1 MPVVSSLAECAAFYW
16 GCLSMPQR
24 CALRRGLPG
33 RSWTLG
39 TACSGSDSVVRVLE
53 HIGRSCGWE
62 FKHLFS
68 CECDPAKQAW
78 VREHWPDLPLLFRD
92 ICQLHT
98 GRCVNDMTGLPA
110 DVPAVDIFIA
120 GFVCKSV
127 SSENNHRDM
136 HGNCILTGTGKT
148 GSTFEGLRRYVRE
161 VRPKIV
167 ICENVVG
174 LLKRTRGGRPQ
185 IDDVREAFDGLG
197 YHFAYRHVDA
207 RRYLLPHRRTRVW
220 MWAIRED
227 ISAAPAAIREDISA
241 APAAPAA
248 SAVPAVSA
256 APAASKVNA
265 ILEQLEQLEPA
276 PLGPFLEAAAGGE
289 RPRQELNARE
299 NMALDAVVRTG
310 PVQRLTKPALEGLV
324 VDLRGSE
331 GRAPWCAGAAPCVL
345 PRSRLYWQHGQC
357 VLGPRQSAALQGI
370 WPADFAGVVEW
381 CEDQRRSHVVMDIAG
396 NAFTSTVCMA
406 VCLAVLLAISG

>member
-1 MPVVSSLAECAAFYW
+1 MPDEPVVSSLADCAAFYW
-16 GCLSMPQR
+16 ESLNTPQC

-33 RSWTLG
+33 RSWRLG
-39 TACSGSDSVVRVLE
+39 TACSGSDSVVQVLE

-62 FKHLFS
+62 FTHVFS
-68 CECDPAKQAW
+68 CECDPDKQAW
-78 VREHWPDLPLLFRD
+78 VREHWPGLPMLFPD

-98 GRCVNDMTGLPA
+98 GRCLNVMAGLEA

-127 SSENNHRDM
+127 SSENNERGT
-136 HGNCILTGTGKT
+136 HGACIVSGTGKT
-148 GSTFEGLRRYVRE
+148 GSTFEGLRRYVQE
-161 VRPKIV
+161 IRPKIV

-174 LLKRTRGGRPQ
+174 LLKRTHGERPR
-185 IDDVREAFDGLG
+185 IMDVGEAFERLG

-227 ISAAPAAIREDISA
+227 ISAAS
-241 APAAPAA
+241 
-248 SAVPAVSA
+248 
-256 APAASKVNA
+256 AASKVNA
-265 ILEQLEQLEPA
+265 ILEQLEQPEPA

-299 NMALDAVVRTG
+299 AEALNDVVNSSS
-310 PVQRLTKPALEGLV
+310 VQGLTKAALEGLV
-324 VDLRGSE
+324 VDISKSA
-331 GRAPWCAGAAPCVL
+331 GRAPWCAGAAPCAL
-345 PRSRLYWQHGQC
+345 PKSRLYWRQRQC
-357 VLGPRQSAALQGI
+357 VLGPRQLAALQGI
-370 WPADFAGVVEW
+370 WPADFPGLAAW
-381 CEDQRRSHVVMDIAG
+381 CEDRSRVVTDMAG